1 METFQISGVL
11 SVLIY
16 AGIGIAVFALVL
28 LLIEVATK
36 YSINRKIAH
45 DANIALAIVIGSM
58 ILSIGMIISAA
69 IR

>member
-1 METFQISGVL
+1 METFQISGAI

-16 AGIGIAVFALVL
+16 AGLGIAVFALVL

-45 DANIALAIVIGSM
+45 DGNIALAIVLGS
-58 ILSIGMIISAA
+58 IIIAIGMIISAA